1 MIVYIKLLFKKGWEE
16 MGLLASISMLFWCCH
31 LIVQELPDKLLV
43 ILMSLQFNVYQVR
56 INIAQN
62 DGNIAERGHER
73 VAYR

>member
-1 MIVYIKLLFKKGWEE
+1 M
-16 MGLLASISMLFWCCH
+16 ASISMLFWGCH

-43 ILMSLQFNVYQVR
+43 IIMSLQFNVYQVR